1 MGTLN
6 ISDKNGFLMNF
17 VDRYL
22 DVFFALAS
30 DGLKLPVDK
39 FYERLFY
46 EVSLDTRLR
55 EEEVRQLHH
64 PFHWALISENRS
76 SPFEYMQPK
85 IPGDFPYIG
94 VKRTINQNDKNK
106 LKQKIVEDYK
116 DILLS
121 KLEFL
126 INNPPQPG
134 S

>member
-1 MGTLN
+1 METLN
-6 ISDKNGFLMNF
+6 ITDRNDFLMDF
-17 VDRYL
+17 VDKYL

-39 FYERLFY
+39 FYEKLFY
-46 EVSLDTRLR
+46 EVSLDTKLR
-55 EEEVRQLHH
+55 VEEVRQLHH
-64 PFHWALISENRS
+64 PFHWALISENRK
-76 SPFEYMQPK
+76 SPFEYVQPR
-85 IPGDFPYIG
+85 IPGDFSHIG
-94 VKRTINQNDKNK
+94 TKRAINQNDRNN

-126 INNPPQPG
+126 INNPLRQG